1 MGHRGFVWD
10 QRMVPLGIFNVYVLL
25 GGLVVWKI
33 WDFLMKGIFF
43 VKGGTL
49 IRIPNDRDPNHQFSI
64 SWFNPVWKIIKSNW
78 IISPNKGLKIKKS
91 LKTTRSKLRKDHP
104 AVEGE
109 SSWWRWIIAAFP
121 MMETGVD
128 IGAPNFKMAEMHQA
142 VSKMWRTKVIFWLE
156 MGKRCTWCQPQNFD
170 QIEGNQVPS

>member
-1 MGHRGFVWD
+1 MGQATGAGRFKASINSWVVGHRGFVWD

-64 SWFNPVWKIIKSNW
+64 S
-78 IISPNKGLKIKKS
+78 
-91 LKTTRSKLRKDHP
+91 
-104 AVEGE
+104 
-109 SSWWRWIIAAFP
+109 
-121 MMETGVD
+121 
-128 IGAPNFKMAEMHQA
+128 
-142 VSKMWRTKVIFWLE
+142 
-156 MGKRCTWCQPQNFD
+156 
-170 QIEGNQVPS
+170 